1 MKNDFKSC
9 PYNTTQLF
17 NQKSTFVYDD
27 DGNIIAENIKNITIN
42 KPTKCTKENCRV
54 FKNGECQF
62 NYKEVQQ

>member
-42 KPTKCTKENCRV
+42 KPI
-54 FKNGECQF
+54 
-62 NYKEVQQ
+62 NYKEGQQ

>member
-42 KPTKCTKENCRV
+42 KPTKCTKKFVSVSLIIRRGNNDTV
-54 FKNGECQF
+54 
-62 NYKEVQQ
+62 